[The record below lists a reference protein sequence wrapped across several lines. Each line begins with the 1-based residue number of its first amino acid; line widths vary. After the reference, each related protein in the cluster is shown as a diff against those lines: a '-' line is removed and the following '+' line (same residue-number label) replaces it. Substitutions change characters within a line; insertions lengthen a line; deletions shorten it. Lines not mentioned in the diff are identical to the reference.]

1 MTMERGLSF
10 GSRGPQSDFA
20 RLCWRVRIQN
30 NNHQRHATTQGV
42 SHAAVKHPARFR
54 GLRAPHALYC
64 AHQPNSAVKPT
75 PTSSACG
82 CPPCFALRRG
92 LPRALVPSYSALCRP
107 AFIPGFRLSQRFL
120 LWGFGAL
127 PGFACIR
134 CASFKPFWPLAL
146 VQKALPAIVLAALR
160 RFRGPALFR
169 GPRPSSRLGAPFWPS
184 GLTLRSSGPAFC
196 GPLTLAVE
204 RLLTRLTVGRSWPGA
219 ETQSWGVNLIYT
231 LK

>member
-92 LPRALVPSYSALCRP
+92 LPRALAFGAFTCPPHRSCR
-107 AFIPGFRLSQRFL
+107 RLSPSPKHAL
-120 LWGFGAL
+120 LG
-127 PGFACIR
+127 R
-134 CASFKPFWPLAL
+134 CS
-146 VQKALPAIVLAALR
+146 AALR
-160 RFRGPALFR
+160 GCACGGPGHTVLAWLWAAGYGHTLLMQSLFGAAL
-169 GPRPSSRLGAPFWPS
+169 SS
-184 GLTLRSSGPAFC
+184 TL
-196 GPLTLAVE
+196 PLT
-204 RLLTRLTVGRSWPGA
+204 R
-219 ETQSWGVNLIYT
+219 QSS
-231 LK
+231 

>member
-92 LPRALVPSYSALCRP
+92 LPRAL
-107 AFIPGFRLSQRFL
+107 AFR
-120 LWGFGAL
+120 A
-127 PGFACIR
+127 FACPLHGPWLLYPLSFIR
-134 CASFKPFWPLAL
+134 RFCRWCS
-146 VQKALPAIVLAALR
+146 VALR
-160 RFRGPALFR
+160 GCACWQGQFSKL
-169 GPRPSSRLGAPFWPS
+169 FWPS
-184 GLTLRSSGPAFC
+184 PCVHIRLLALFFIASAVWLVSFSTL
-196 GPLTLAVE
+196 PLT
-204 RLLTRLTVGRSWPGA
+204 R
-219 ETQSWGVNLIYT
+219 QSS
-231 LK
+231 

>member
-92 LPRALVPSYSALCRP
+92 LPRALACLLFLPISAHEYHSTTYLHDTRLAGGGTTQRP
-107 AFIPGFRLSQRFL
+107 DR
-120 LWGFGAL
+120 WHHT
-127 PGFACIR
+127 R
-134 CASFKPFWPLAL
+134 CASANLRLATHLPL
-146 VQKALPAIVLAALR
+146 
-160 RFRGPALFR
+160 
-169 GPRPSSRLGAPFWPS
+169 
-184 GLTLRSSGPAFC
+184 C
-196 GPLTLAVE
+196 
-204 RLLTRLTVGRSWPGA
+204 VG
-219 ETQSWGVNLIYT
+219 
-231 LK
+231 

>member
-1 MTMERGLSF
+1 MERGLSF

-92 LPRALVPSYSALCRP
+92 LPRALGREIIGVPHDRSPTCCKCALAASVAILISHQIRMTLGSVPLSARSARL
-107 AFIPGFRLSQRFL
+107 ALSQSLVVAAQTAAGRFPSAPPAWL
-120 LWGFGAL
+120 APWKETQHQQYASSNPVAAL
-127 PGFACIR
+127 PR
-134 CASFKPFWPLAL
+134 PNSSFKPKPL
-146 VQKALPAIVLAALR
+146 
-160 RFRGPALFR
+160 RGSA
-169 GPRPSSRLGAPFWPS
+169 
-184 GLTLRSSGPAFC
+184 
-196 GPLTLAVE
+196 
-204 RLLTRLTVGRSWPGA
+204 
-219 ETQSWGVNLIYT
+219 
-231 LK
+231 

>member
-92 LPRALVPSYSALCRP
+92 LPRALGCAREFDRFSATETSQLPFCSFARSRAAFDLSRVAPRQSDLLIRLRSYP
-107 AFIPGFRLSQRFL
+107 N
-120 LWGFGAL
+120 
-127 PGFACIR
+127 
-134 CASFKPFWPLAL
+134 
-146 VQKALPAIVLAALR
+146 R
-160 RFRGPALFR
+160 RRV
-169 GPRPSSRLGAPFWPS
+169 GPRAFFP
-184 GLTLRSSGPAFC
+184 LRSAAC
-196 GPLTLAVE
+196 GLDT
-204 RLLTRLTVGRSWPGA
+204 G
-219 ETQSWGVNLIYT
+219 
-231 LK
+231 

>member
-1 MTMERGLSF
+1 MERGLSF

-92 LPRALVPSYSALCRP
+92 LPRALACEKPALFKPMVHSP
-107 AFIPGFRLSQRFL
+107 AFTFSSVYSLGFCRV
-120 LWGFGAL
+120 
-127 PGFACIR
+127 PGFAFGR

-146 VQKALPAIVLAALR
+146 VQQAPSAIIFQAVR
-160 RFRGPALFR
+160 RLGGTLLFR
-169 GPRPSSRLGAPFWPS
+169 GLFPSSIQKFLFWLL
-184 GLTLRSSGPAFC
+184 GLTVQSSRPAF
-196 GPLTLAVE
+196 GG
-204 RLLTRLTVGRSWPGA
+204 RLTFFR
-219 ETQSWGVNLIYT
+219 
-231 LK
+231 

>member
-92 LPRALVPSYSALCRP
+92 LPRALARSKIDLCRP
-107 AFIPGFRLSQRFL
+107 AFIPAFRLSLRFSL
-120 LWGFGAL
+120 LGLVLAL
-127 PGFACIR
+127 GFACK
-134 CASFKPFWPLAL
+134 CSAGFKPFWPPAPVLLAL
-146 VQKALPAIVLAALR
+146 EALSLVA
-160 RFRGPALFR
+160 FRGCVALC
-169 GPRPSSRLGAPFWPS
+169 LTPS
-184 GLTLRSSGPAFC
+184 GLTRQSSGPAKG
-196 GPLTLAVE
+196 GPLTF
-204 RLLTRLTVGRSWPGA
+204 TVSLPFIPA
-219 ETQSWGVNLIYT
+219 HFSP
-231 LK
+231 

>member
-1 MTMERGLSF
+1 MERGLSF

-92 LPRALVPSYSALCRP
+92 LPRALDFYGGNIEEKNQTSSLWWGNSFLEFDANRVLQPPRFGRACTYFWFCYRVRVFCGQKLCR
-107 AFIPGFRLSQRFL
+107 R
-120 LWGFGAL
+120 
-127 PGFACIR
+127 
-134 CASFKPFWPLAL
+134 
-146 VQKALPAIVLAALR
+146 
-160 RFRGPALFR
+160 
-169 GPRPSSRLGAPFWPS
+169 
-184 GLTLRSSGPAFC
+184 
-196 GPLTLAVE
+196 TLAKYACS
-204 RLLTRLTVGRSWPGA
+204 LS
-219 ETQSWGVNLIYT
+219 
-231 LK
+231 

>member
-1 MTMERGLSF
+1 MERGLSF

-92 LPRALVPSYSALCRP
+92 LPRALGEMKWVNGLNISKTFQKKTQQTTMNEEGTVRPTRQRVISLLSLVVYKPPIKRELPS
-107 AFIPGFRLSQRFL
+107 
-120 LWGFGAL
+120 
-127 PGFACIR
+127 
-134 CASFKPFWPLAL
+134 
-146 VQKALPAIVLAALR
+146 
-160 RFRGPALFR
+160 
-169 GPRPSSRLGAPFWPS
+169 
-184 GLTLRSSGPAFC
+184 
-196 GPLTLAVE
+196 
-204 RLLTRLTVGRSWPGA
+204 
-219 ETQSWGVNLIYT
+219 
-231 LK
+231 

>member
-92 LPRALVPSYSALCRP
+92 LPRALAPKKTNLFSPCLFKRHSVSQTLCSD
-107 AFIPGFRLSQRFL
+107 GFVVSL
-120 LWGFGAL
+120 
-127 PGFACIR
+127 GFACWR
-134 CASFKPFWPLAL
+134 CVIFQSFWSLAL
-146 VQKALPAIVLAALR
+146 V
-160 RFRGPALFR
+160 
-169 GPRPSSRLGAPFWPS
+169 
-184 GLTLRSSGPAFC
+184 
-196 GPLTLAVE
+196 
-204 RLLTRLTVGRSWPGA
+204 
-219 ETQSWGVNLIYT
+219 
-231 LK
+231 

>member
-1 MTMERGLSF
+1 MERGLSF

-92 LPRALVPSYSALCRP
+92 LPRALGPSMSEATVGWLVLSSIAVASALGWHLLPR
-107 AFIPGFRLSQRFL
+107 SFL
-120 LWGFGAL
+120 LAT
-127 PGFACIR
+127 
-134 CASFKPFWPLAL
+134 
-146 VQKALPAIVLAALR
+146 VLATAT
-160 RFRGPALFR
+160 AVVLFQVAAYLYA
-169 GPRPSSRLGAPFWPS
+169 GYLDPFFLVAVITSSVI
-184 GLTLRSSGPAFC
+184 C
-196 GPLTLAVE
+196 
-204 RLLTRLTVGRSWPGA
+204 LLITVTVGMLVRNIKGKNNA
-219 ETQSWGVNLIYT
+219 L
-231 LK
+231 

>member
-1 MTMERGLSF
+1 MERGLSF

-92 LPRALVPSYSALCRP
+92 LPRALVPSPVSCAQPLIPALRP
-107 AFIPGFRLSQRFL
+107 VPK
-120 LWGFGAL
+120 AL
-127 PGFACIR
+127 
-134 CASFKPFWPLAL
+134 KPFG
-146 VQKALPAIVLAALR
+146 LPALASQAPPAIMLAALR
-160 RFRGPALFR
+160 RFRGPAVFPGL
-169 GPRPSSRLGAPFWPS
+169 RPSSRLGAPFWPS

-196 GPLTLAVE
+196 GPLTLAVSFQCQP
-204 RLLTRLTVGRSWPGA
+204 SWYPCQKSRTIA
-219 ETQSWGVNLIYT
+219 HEHY
-231 LK
+231 

>member
-1 MTMERGLSF
+1 MERGLSF

-82 CPPCFALRRG
+82 CPPHFVLRRG
-92 LPRALVPSYSALCRP
+92 LPRALAPQKPSFIQAHAYSNGIQFLKRCSALGLSFLRASP
-107 AFIPGFRLSQRFL
+107 AGVTLVCGL
-120 LWGFGAL
+120 FGL
-127 PGFACIR
+127 
-134 CASFKPFWPLAL
+134 WPLCSKRKQL
-146 VQKALPAIVLAALR
+146 
-160 RFRGPALFR
+160 LF
-169 GPRPSSRLGAPFWPS
+169 S
-184 GLTLRSSGPAFC
+184 
-196 GPLTLAVE
+196 
-204 RLLTRLTVGRSWPGA
+204 
-219 ETQSWGVNLIYT
+219 
-231 LK
+231 

>member
-1 MTMERGLSF
+1 MERGLSF

-82 CPPCFALRRG
+82 CPPHFVLRRG
-92 LPRALVPSYSALCRP
+92 LPRALAMRINPIRSFARRHPVRYSVIAYVVV
-107 AFIPGFRLSQRFL
+107 
-120 LWGFGAL
+120 GAL
-127 PGFACIR
+127 YIVLRGILGGRLA
-134 CASFKPFWPLAL
+134 AMLAL
-146 VQKALPAIVLAALR
+146 DTVLFAGLLLLVVGPALVLAPRLERTLSR
-160 RFRGPALFR
+160 RFR
-169 GPRPSSRLGAPFWPS
+169 
-184 GLTLRSSGPAFC
+184 
-196 GPLTLAVE
+196 VE
-204 RLLTRLTVGRSWPGA
+204 IGRA
-219 ETQSWGVNLIYT
+219 HV
-231 LK
+231 

>member
-92 LPRALVPSYSALCRP
+92 LPRAL
-107 AFIPGFRLSQRFL
+107 
-120 LWGFGAL
+120 
-127 PGFACIR
+127 
-134 CASFKPFWPLAL
+134 
-146 VQKALPAIVLAALR
+146 
-160 RFRGPALFR
+160 
-169 GPRPSSRLGAPFWPS
+169 
-184 GLTLRSSGPAFC
+184 
-196 GPLTLAVE
+196 E
-204 RLLTRLTVGRSWPGA
+204 
-219 ETQSWGVNLIYT
+219 GVNFVRIFQEKNQDRVYWIKGKCLTSSICRDASPSTNNMQCRFKKIPFFY
-231 LK
+231 

>member
-107 AFIPGFRLSQRFL
+107 AFIPALRQSQRFL
-120 LWGFGAL
+120 LWGFGAA
-127 PGFACIR
+127 PGFACLH
-134 CASFKPFWPLAL
+134 CASFKPFWPPAL
-146 VQKALPAIVLAALR
+146 VQ
-160 RFRGPALFR
+160 
-169 GPRPSSRLGAPFWPS
+169 
-184 GLTLRSSGPAFC
+184 
-196 GPLTLAVE
+196 
-204 RLLTRLTVGRSWPGA
+204 
-219 ETQSWGVNLIYT
+219 
-231 LK
+231 

>member
-92 LPRALVPSYSALCRP
+92 LPRALCVSQPLNPCTFSASLLCWLSLSCPVARSFSAP
-107 AFIPGFRLSQRFL
+107 HTCTATKRLSLSRF
-120 LWGFGAL
+120 
-127 PGFACIR
+127 
-134 CASFKPFWPLAL
+134 S
-146 VQKALPAIVLAALR
+146 
-160 RFRGPALFR
+160 
-169 GPRPSSRLGAPFWPS
+169 
-184 GLTLRSSGPAFC
+184 TEM
-196 GPLTLAVE
+196 AV
-204 RLLTRLTVGRSWPGA
+204 
-219 ETQSWGVNLIYT
+219 
-231 LK
+231 

>member
-92 LPRALVPSYSALCRP
+92 LPRALARSKIDLCRP
-107 AFIPGFRLSQRFL
+107 AFIPAFRLSQRFR
-120 LWGFGAL
+120 LWGLAAAL
-127 PGFACIR
+127 GFACSR
-134 CASFKPFWPLAL
+134 CARFKPFWPPAPIWRTLAALAL
-146 VQKALPAIVLAALR
+146 VALGVCATLFHTR
-160 RFRGPALFR
+160 R
-169 GPRPSSRLGAPFWPS
+169 
-184 GLTLRSSGPAFC
+184 
-196 GPLTLAVE
+196 V
-204 RLLTRLTVGRSWPGA
+204 
-219 ETQSWGVNLIYT
+219 
-231 LK
+231 